1 MLLEIHVRPGLQRA
15 RKCLIAQHHKI
26 QLSQER
32 VTETRDTARAD
43 RFTINVINVLIRRD
57 FRAELK
63 ETENGVV
70 APIDG
75 CRGAMDAE
83 RSQADAVIAEWP
95 SRTHEPRRCRGSLF
109 TRRIEMEYRK
119 VRSVL
124 PEPRAFTSAAAIA
137 SIRRHELP
145 ARGKEDHETIPT
157 PERGEGHIARSR
169 PGRAVLAERRDAL
182 SRRANGI
189 DSGIRRNAL
198 AGAGDFHPADC
209 GTSLWDRECACC
221 RRRLPITQ

>member
-1 MLLEIHVRPGLQRA
+1 MH
-15 RKCLIAQHHKI
+15 
-26 QLSQER
+26 
-32 VTETRDTARAD
+32 
-43 RFTINVINVLIRRD
+43 
-57 FRAELK
+57 
-63 ETENGVV
+63 
-70 APIDG
+70 
-75 CRGAMDAE
+75 
-83 RSQADAVIAEWP
+83 
-95 SRTHEPRRCRGSLF
+95 
-109 TRRIEMEYRK
+109 
-119 VRSVL
+119 SVL

-209 GTSLWDRECACC
+209 GTSLWDRSCACC